1 MPFYTWRFASK
12 KQEEKRRKKKSK
24 KHPRGIELKI

>member
-12 KQEEKRRKKKSK
+12 KQEEKKRKKKSK